1 MQQDIIDKSR
11 TILADIISAAMFL
24 SRLPL
29 NGVAEILDQDA
40 ELTDFGQTTRYFG
53 LAALIVALPSALTIW
68 LGGWAGLPLPVT
80 AVLAIIV
87 HTLATGAL
95 HEDALCDVADG
106 FGGGKTR
113 KDKLRIMRDSQIGTY
128 GASALVL
135 SFLLQAFLLANL
147 LETIGPDGT
156 ALIVIAANMAST
168 AMIVWPWASL
178 PAARAD
184 EGGLSASHGMPTKQS
199 AITALALTLP
209 IVFALI
215 WLSFSFVIALV
226 AIAAGAAAMLAFSM
240 VCQSQIGGHTGDTLG
255 ATRKISEL
263 SLLLALIIAT

>member
-1 MQQDIIDKSR
+1 MQEDMTDKFR
-11 TILADIISAAMFL
+11 IILADIMSAAMFL

-29 NGVAEILDQDA
+29 NDFVEMLDPDA
-40 ELTDFGQTTRYFG
+40 ELSDFGQTTRYFG
-53 LAALIVALPSALTIW
+53 LAALIVALPAALTIW
-68 LGGWAGLPLPVT
+68 LGGLLNLPFLIT

-147 LETIGPDGT
+147 LETIGATGT
-156 ALIVIAANMAST
+156 ALIIIAANMATT
-168 AMIVWPWASL
+168 AMIVWPWATL

-184 EGGLSASHGMPTKQS
+184 EGGLSASHGIPSRQS
-199 AITALALTLP
+199 AITAMALALP
-209 IVFALI
+209 VVFALV
-215 WLSFSFVIALV
+215 WLSFSLVIVLAAL
-226 AIAAGAAAMLAFSM
+226 AASGAAMMAFSM
-240 VCQSQIGGHTGDTLG
+240 LCRSQIGGHTGDTLG